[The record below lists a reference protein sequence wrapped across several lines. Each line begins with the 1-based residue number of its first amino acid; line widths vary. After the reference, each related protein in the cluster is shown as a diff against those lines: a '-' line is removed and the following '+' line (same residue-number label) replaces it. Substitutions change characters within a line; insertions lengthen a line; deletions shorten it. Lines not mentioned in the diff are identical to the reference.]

1 MSLDDL
7 KSREE
12 LLAEV
17 AELRHR
23 VAQLEH
29 AENRPL
35 PLRRDDVL
43 TATAVGVSASTG
55 QEFYQLLALHLADSL
70 SCEYAEVGIT
80 SPEKSNHIRTLALVS
95 HGKLLDNIEY
105 DLAHTPC
112 SNVLKRELCLY
123 PSRVQQEFPRDQWL
137 TDWQVDSYAGTPLIS
152 ASGEVLGLI
161 CVMSKRPFP
170 DPSAVGAALQI
181 FAVRAA
187 AEIERERATQSLQN
201 SEEMFRQIAENI
213 RDVFWLFDYA
223 QDRLLYVS
231 PAFETV
237 WGRPAAWLLE
247 DHSRWLET
255 IHEDDRTWIKVF
267 DRRDLPGKTL
277 EQYYRIRRPDGSIRW
292 IHGRRFVVPNALGE
306 DYRIAGVA
314 EDITQQREAAERLQ
328 QQAAELAHVARV
340 SSMGELV
347 AGIAHEV
354 NQPLHVISVFSS
366 TISAALAGEGKWEP
380 RDLAKWND
388 EIARAA
394 GRAADIIRRLR
405 GYVSKGPPTWSQVDL
420 NSLIRESLEL
430 VVIERRQHRARV
442 DLQLLEPAPILV
454 ADAIGIQ
461 QVLVN
466 LLRNAIEAMSE
477 RETSERIVAV
487 RTRVTAE
494 GIEVSVID
502 RGTGISPEEMPRLFE
517 PFFTSKATGMGM
529 GLPISR
535 TIIEAHGG
543 RIWAENNEAGGA
555 TFSFVLPI
563 RKDAAAATSQ
573 CKTG

>member
-1 MSLDDL
+1 MSGDDANA
-7 KSREE
+7 RENMLTE
-12 LLAEV
+12 LV
-17 AELRHR
+17 ALRER
-23 VAQLEH
+23 VALLEQSQG
-29 AENRPL
+29 RPL

-43 TATAVGVSASTG
+43 KATAVGVSAATG

-70 SCEYAEVGIT
+70 GCEYSEVGIA
-80 SPEKSNHIRTLALVS
+80 PPDRPNHVRTLALVS
-95 HGKLLDNIEY
+95 HGKLLDNIDY

-112 SNVLKRELCLY
+112 SNVLQREMCLY
-123 PSRVQQEFPRDQWL
+123 PSRVQQTFPRDQWL
-137 TDWQVDSYAGTPLIS
+137 ADWEVDSYAGTPLIA

-181 FAVRAA
+181 FAIRAA
-187 AEIERERATQSLQN
+187 AEIERERATESLKN
-201 SEEMFRQIAENI
+201 SEEMFRQIAENV

-223 QDRLLYVS
+223 EDRLLYVS

-255 IHEDDRTWIKVF
+255 IHEDDRIWIKVF
-267 DRRDLPGKTL
+267 DQRDMPGKTL
-277 EQYYRIRRPDGSIRW
+277 DQFYRIRRPDGSIRW
-292 IHGRRFVVPNALGE
+292 IHGRRFVVQNADGE

-314 EDITQQREAAERLQ
+314 EDITQQREADEKLQ
-328 QQAAELAHVARV
+328 QQTAALAHVARV

-366 TISAALAGEGKWEP
+366 TIAAALAGEGKWEP

-420 NSLIRESLEL
+420 NVLIRESLEL

-442 DLQLLEPAPILV
+442 DLQLLEPAPHFV

-477 RETSERIVAV
+477 RPPGERIVTV
-487 RTRVTAE
+487 RSRSIAE
-494 GIEVSVID
+494 GIEVSVSD
-502 RGTGISPEEMPRLFE
+502 RGTGIGPEEMPRLFE

-543 RIWAENNEAGGA
+543 RIGAENNDSGGA
-555 TFSFVLPI
+555 TFSFVLPL
-563 RKDAAAATSQ
+563 RKDASGHRT
-573 CKTG
+573 

>member
-7 KSREE
+7 KSRDE

-17 AELRHR
+17 DELRHR
-23 VAQLEH
+23 VAQLEQD
-29 AENRPL
+29 ENRSL

-43 TATAVGVSASTG
+43 TATAVGVSAATG

-70 SCEYAEVGIT
+70 GCEYAEVGIT
-80 SPEKSNHIRTLALVS
+80 SPAKTNHIRTLALVS
-95 HGKLLDNIEY
+95 HGQLLDNIDY
-105 DLAHTPC
+105 DLAYTPC
-112 SNVLKRELCLY
+112 GNVLQREMCLY

-137 TDWQVDSYAGTPLIS
+137 IDWQVDSYAGTPLIS

-201 SEEMFRQIAENI
+201 SEEMFRQIAENV

-223 QDRLLYVS
+223 QNRLLYVS

-237 WGRPAAWLLE
+237 WGRPTAWLIE
-247 DHSRWLET
+247 DHARWLET
-255 IHEDDRTWIKVF
+255 IHEDDQNWIKVF
-267 DRRDLPGKTL
+267 DQRELPGKTL
-277 EQYYRIRRPDGSIRW
+277 DQYYRIRRPDGSIRW
-292 IHGRRFVVPNALGE
+292 IHGRRFVVQNADGE

-314 EDITQQREAAERLQ
+314 EDITDQREGAEKLQ

-380 RDLAKWND
+380 RDLVKWND

-405 GYVSKGPPTWSQVDL
+405 GYVSKGPPAWSQVDL
-420 NSLIRESLEL
+420 NLLIRESVEL

-477 RETSERIVAV
+477 RETAERIVTV
-487 RTRVTAE
+487 RSRATAQE
-494 GIEVSVID
+494 IEVSVVD
-502 RGTGISPEEMPRLFE
+502 QGTGISPEEMPRLFE

-535 TIIEAHGG
+535 TIVEAHGG
-543 RIWAENNEAGGA
+543 RIWADNNDSGGA

-563 RKDAAAATSQ
+563 RKDTAAATSQ
-573 CKTG
+573 YRTG

>member
-1 MSLDDL
+1 MSHNDE
-7 KSREE
+7 KSREDM
-12 LLAEV
+12 LAEV
-17 AELRHR
+17 AALRER
-23 VAQLEH
+23 VAWLEQSPG
-29 AENRPL
+29 RPL

-43 TATAVGVSASTG
+43 SATAVGVSAATG

-70 SCEYAEVGIT
+70 GCEYSEVGILP
-80 SPEKSNHIRTLALVS
+80 SDRPNHVRTLALVS
-95 HGKLLDNIEY
+95 HGKLLDNIDY

-112 SNVLKRELCLY
+112 SNVLQREMCLY
-123 PSRVQQEFPRDQWL
+123 PSRVQQAFPRDQWL
-137 TDWQVDSYAGTPLIS
+137 ADWEVDSYAGTPLIA
-152 ASGEVLGLI
+152 ASGELLGLI
-161 CVMSKRPFP
+161 CVMSKRPFS

-187 AEIERERATQSLQN
+187 AEIERERATTSLQH

-247 DHSRWLET
+247 DHARWLET
-255 IHEDDRTWIKVF
+255 IHEDDRSWIKVF
-267 DRRDLPGKTL
+267 DQRDLPGRAL
-277 EQYYRIRRPDGSIRW
+277 DQVYRIRRPDGSVRW
-292 IHGRRFVVPNALGE
+292 IHGRRFVVPNGAGE

-314 EDITQQREAAERLQ
+314 EDITEQREAAEKLQ

-366 TISAALAGEGKWEP
+366 TMAAALAGEGKWEP

-405 GYVSKGPPTWSQVDL
+405 GYVSKGPPIWSQVDL
-420 NSLIRESLEL
+420 NALIRESLEL
-430 VVIERRQHRARV
+430 VVLERRQHRARI
-442 DLQLLEPAPILV
+442 DLQLLEPPPLLV

-466 LLRNAIEAMSE
+466 LLRNAIEALSE
-477 RETSERIVAV
+477 CPPGERIVSVRSRAV
-487 RTRVTAE
+487 PE
-494 GIEVSVID
+494 GIEVSVSD
-502 RGTGISPEEMPRLFE
+502 RGTGVGPDEMPRLFE

-535 TIIEAHGG
+535 TIVEAHGG
-543 RIWAENNEAGGA
+543 RIWAENNDAGGA
-555 TFSFVLPI
+555 TFSFVLPQ
-563 RKDAAAATSQ
+563 RQSDSPRPA
-573 CKTG
+573 